1 MPDSPSSELVQLAH
15 ELSVHPSGSI
25 LWQEGSCAL
34 KLSEQRFLV
43 TPRGAQLGNFAET
56 QAVKLDLPAMEELSK
71 ADAISEEQLAE
82 AMADAA
88 GKSPSLDSLLYA
100 YLLSLDGVRIAAHL
114 HPVEVNQILCSP
126 RARQFADR
134 RMLPDEI
141 IGCGNAAL
149 LASYADP
156 GLPLAKEVRRRMV
169 LWKDRFKTVPKVVL
183 VQNHGMFVLGETA
196 REIVQTAEMMIK
208 AAQVFIGAA
217 TLGGPVFLTPNNV
230 SQIEAL
236 KVL

>member
-15 ELSVHPSGSI
+15 ELSVHPSCSI

-34 KLSEQRFLV
+34 KLSEQRYLV
-43 TPRGAQLGNFAET
+43 SPRAGQLGSFAEN
-56 QAVKLDLPAMEELSK
+56 QAVKLDLPAMENLSK
-71 ADAISEEQLAE
+71 AEAISDDQLAE
-82 AMADAA
+82 ALVNAE
-88 GKSPSLDSLLYA
+88 GKSPTLDALLYA
-100 YLLSLDGVRIAAHL
+100 YLLSLEGVRIAAHL
-114 HPVEVNQILCSP
+114 HPVEINQILCSP

-141 IGCGNAAL
+141 IGCGAAAL

-156 GLPLAKEVRRRMV
+156 GLALAKEVRRRMV

-183 VQNHGMFVLGETA
+183 VQNHGMFVLGENA
-196 REIVQTAEMMIK
+196 RELVRTTEMMIK
-208 AAQVFIGAA
+208 AAKVFIGAA
-217 TLGGPVFLTPNNV
+217 AMGGPVFLTPNNV

>member
-15 ELSVHPSGSI
+15 ELSAHGSSSI
-25 LWQEGSCAL
+25 IWQEGSCAL
-34 KLSEQRFLV
+34 KLSEERYLV
-43 TPRGAQLGNFAET
+43 TPRGAQLGALAES
-56 QAVKLDLPAMEELSK
+56 QAVSLALPAMENLSK
-71 ADAISEEQLAE
+71 AESLSEEQLAE
-82 AMADAA
+82 AMADTE
-88 GKSPSLDSLLYA
+88 GKSPTLDALLYA
-100 YLLSLDGVRIAAHL
+100 YLLSLEGVRLAAHL

-156 GLPLAKEVRRRMV
+156 GLALAKEVRRRMV

-183 VQNHGMFVLGETA
+183 VQNHGMFVLGETSK
-196 REIVQTAEMMIK
+196 EIRQTTEMMIK
-208 AAQVFIGAA
+208 AAKVFIGAA
-217 TLGGPVFLTPNNV
+217 ALGGPVFLTPNNV

-236 KVL
+236 KIL